1 MVAQQV
7 LSVHP
12 GMERRRRLSTGTAL
26 GIGLSVAV
34 HVGIGAFLALSA
46 FEMIQ
51 PTFDPEPDRTGSVIT
66 LPRTPPKP
74 LPQQTTTVK
83 LHRPT
88 TVPVT
93 VTDTIPVDPP
103 LPVTGT
109 ITTIPTATLGG
120 QLATEEQVGALEP
133 VFNPVITHPDWIRKP
148 SAAQME
154 RVFPERAI
162 RMGVSGKATL
172 ACLVAA
178 NGSVG
183 SCDVVSEDPGEFRL
197 RQGRT
202 QAAALFPDEAAAGR
216 RPAGGWRR
224 GQDSGPVRPAA
235 VGRGDGGDM
244 DFRTCPHQPEAARDT
259 H

>member
-162 RMGVSGKATL
+162 RLGVVRQGDPRL
-172 ACLVAA
+172 PGGGQRFGRQLRCGVR
-178 NGSVG
+178 GSRRV
-183 SCDVVSEDPGEFRL
+183 RL

-235 VGRGDGGDM
+235 VGRGMAGTWTSV
-244 DFRTCPHQPEAARDT
+244 TCPHQPEAARDT

>member
-34 HVGIGAFLALSA
+34 HIGIGAFLALSA

-88 TVPVT
+88 TVPAT

-162 RMGVSGKATL
+162 RLGVSGKATL

-183 SCDVVSEDPGEFRL
+183 SCDVVSEDPGEF
-197 RQGRT
+197 GFGK
-202 QAAALFPDEAAAGR
+202 AALRLQPYFRMKPQLVDGR
-216 RPAGGWRR
+216 PVDGAVVKI
-224 GQDSGPVRPAA
+224 PVRFDLP
-235 VGRGDGGDM
+235 
-244 DFRTCPHQPEAARDT
+244 Q
-259 H
+259 